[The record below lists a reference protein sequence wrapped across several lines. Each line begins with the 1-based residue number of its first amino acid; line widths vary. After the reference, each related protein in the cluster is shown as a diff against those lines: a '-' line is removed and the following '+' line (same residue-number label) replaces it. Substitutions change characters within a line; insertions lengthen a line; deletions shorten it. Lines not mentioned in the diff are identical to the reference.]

1 MKLTTQII
9 CDIIKTGLALKDD
22 QVWIYNQRR
31 SIPEDERMYVVVGMS
46 AIKPYASNNRQTT
59 GTNYM
64 NDNTAQY
71 MQEMITIDV
80 LSYTTEAIERY
91 TEIFGA
97 LISTYS
103 QQHQEALGLKIA
115 ALPTTVNDVSEVE
128 GAAILYRIAITL
140 NVLRKYDMLIAATYY
155 DTFEAVDVSKHQ
167 P

>member
-1 MKLTTQII
+1 MRLTSQII
-9 CDIIKTGLALKDD
+9 CDIIKNGLALKDD

-46 AIKPYASNNRQTT
+46 AIKPYGNTNRQLT

-64 NDNTAQY
+64 TDQTTQY

-91 TEIFGA
+91 SEIFGA

-103 QQHQEALGLKIA
+103 QQQQEALGMKIA
-115 ALPTTVNDVSEVE
+115 EMPTTVNDVSEVE
-128 GAAILYRIAITL
+128 GATILYRIAITL

-155 DTFEAVDVSKHQ
+155 DTFQEIDVKHQ
-167 P
+167 T